1 MSNAHSDFPAAGAHS
16 QCAKCFKPMGA
27 AMRYCPH
34 CGALQTRSSQPDAVA
49 ARRKVWGSALAAV
62 ALSVLAGAAWWQ
74 FKQGSAEEASR
85 VQAAAAQV
93 GKEAAAQAA
102 EDAASAA
109 AGLQVSVRHKPRLKP
124 PSRPGSPVQRSCRL
138 PARRWTRI
146 LRRKKHW
153 HAPRGL
159 LCPSAES
166 EAAGRPRRVRL
177 RQL

>member
-109 AGLQVSVRHKPRLKP
+109 AGLQA
-124 PSRPGSPVQRSCRL
+124 QRE
-138 PARRWTRI
+138 AQ
-146 LRRKKHW
+146 
-153 HAPRGL
+153 AQAEA
-159 LCPSAES
+159 AES
-166 EAAGRPRRVRL
+166 ARVARAAQLQAARKALDAHIEAEEALARAARPPVSKR
-177 RQL
+177 